1 MAKVNKQRRWPI
13 SLAIIIVVMAVSIML
28 VLTYRAPSGK
38 LSFQAIS
45 DGAGGA
51 IIAWQDKES
60 IYAQRIDSTGKPL
73 WTDGGVLVC
82 EKPMLP
88 KYFALSSDGFG
99 GAIITWD
106 DRANLSDD
114 HEDPAYFA
122 PIPVYSQRIDA
133 DGEPLWGE
141 GILTGTTQR
150 YGEHMPQVV
159 PDGTGG
165 AIAAWDDFQ
174 PVSRALHD
182 DYLRLQKIDPEGSL
196 VWGEKGVLVVSSSP
210 FRPLTPEEKARG
222 IKGTLTRS
230 RPTYRG
236 YQEIVSDGSGGVIVF
251 WAEEAGSREH
261 RIRAQRVDGGGEFA
275 WQDNGILV
283 RTTDYSYVSAVS
295 DGAGGA
301 IVTTRSSKLDTTY
314 VQRINASGELLW
326 PAEGIS
332 LWETYTSHFMSDG
345 LGGAIFLQN
354 EDQPPHGNPRD
365 RQISLYAQ
373 RLDHE
378 GQNLWLEKPIFTTEK
393 GQFDLESA
401 VAGDNSGGALIAW
414 RTWKKEPM
422 VGGKVFV
429 QKLDANGISLWPA
442 EGIAVFNRPDLKFQ
456 GPPQVVS
463 DGSGGAIVIAA
474 AGESALRGD
483 MIYVQRLDANG
494 NRLWGSGIRI
504 DQ

>member
-13 SLAIIIVVMAVSIML
+13 SLAIIIIVIAASIVL
-28 VLTYRAPSGK
+28 ALTYRVPPGK

-51 IIAWQDKES
+51 IIAWQDGQS
-60 IYAQRIDSTGKPL
+60 INAQKIGSNGEPL
-73 WTDGGVLVC
+73 WTAGGALVC

-88 KYFALSSDGFG
+88 KLFAFSGDGLG

-114 HEDPAYFA
+114 HEDPAYWT

-165 AIAAWDDFQ
+165 AIIAWDDFQ
-174 PVSRALHD
+174 PVFRALHD
-182 DYLRLQKIDPEGSL
+182 DYLRLQKVDPAGHPM
-196 VWGEKGVLVVSSSP
+196 WGKEGVLVVSSSP
-210 FRPLTPEEKARG
+210 FRAVTPEEKARG
-222 IKGTLTRS
+222 IKGTMTRS

-236 YQEIVSDGSGGVIVF
+236 YHEVVSDSSGGVIVF
-251 WAEEAGSREH
+251 WAEEAGSREY
-261 RIRAQRVDGGGEFA
+261 RIYAQRVDNDGEFV
-275 WQDNGILV
+275 WQDKGILV
-283 RTTDYSYVSAVS
+283 RSTDYYYVSAVS
-295 DGAGGA
+295 DGASGA
-301 IVTTRSSKLDTTY
+301 IFATRNDELDTTN
-314 VQRINASGELLW
+314 VQRIGATGNLLW
-326 PAEGIS
+326 PDIGIS
-332 LWETYTSHFMSDG
+332 IWKEYSPQMISDG
-345 LGGAIFLQN
+345 LGGAFLIQR
-354 EDQPPHGNPRD
+354 EDQPHYGDPRD

-378 GQNLWLEKPIFTTEK
+378 GEDLWLEKPIFTTEK

-401 VAGDNSGGALIAW
+401 IAGDNSGGALITW

-422 VGGKVFV
+422 LGGKVFV
-429 QKLDANGISLWPA
+429 QKLDANGIPLWPA

-456 GPPQVVS
+456 GAPQVVS

-474 AGESALRGD
+474 VGENALRGD

-494 NRLWGSGIRI
+494 NHLWGSGIRI
-504 DQ
+504 DR